1 MVQHHGQITN
11 QGIGGKRP
19 ALWAATH
26 LLVTEICWH
35 ASLLLP
41 PTPRVSAA
49 SVLRLIDLFVILS
62 FPVIWPGGWGDG
74 GGVGDSSLARHV
86 KTACLS
92 FGCNCCF
99 PTAIVHVA
107 VKNDGSDIIYYCL
120 CTFVFDIC
128 FSFQKV
134 LSD

>member
-35 ASLLLP
+35 AILLLP
-41 PTPRVSAA
+41 PKPRVSAA

-62 FPVIWPGGWGDG
+62 FPVIWPGGWVTLLWQDMSKLPVYLLGATA
-74 GGVGDSSLARHV
+74 VFQPPSSML
-86 KTACLS
+86 L
-92 FGCNCCF
+92 
-99 PTAIVHVA
+99 
-107 VKNDGSDIIYYCL
+107 
-120 CTFVFDIC
+120 
-128 FSFQKV
+128 
-134 LSD
+134 